1 MGRLANMKTRRFSDE
16 VYGAQF
22 VLVSDCTPAHFAW
35 FMHKHYDE
43 SYERDD
49 DLKGQCVSLRDS
61 AGIYTVIIYV
71 RQWRNNSPFCVAT
84 LAHEVFHAV
93 EDVMDYHG
101 LPHCSGSSEAWAYYF
116 DFVLRRCLELLK

>member
-1 MGRLANMKTRRFSDE
+1 MKTRRFSDE
-16 VYGAQF
+16 VYGTDF
-22 VLVSDCTPAHFAW
+22 VLVSDCTPEQFAQ

-49 DLKGQCVSLRDS
+49 DLKGQCCTWAD
-61 AGIYTVIIYV
+61 GGFFTIIIYL
-71 RQWRNNSPFCVAT
+71 RQWRRNSPAAIAT
-84 LAHEVFHAV
+84 LAHEAFHSV

-101 LPHCSGSSEAWAYYF
+101 VPHCSGASEAWAYYF